1 MMVSSLRPEY
11 LAVLDTNI
19 MMQYIS
25 EKDTIVNREFD
36 IHIYCGIKINVIS
49 MMNDLSVDLSPIT
62 FFLTASR

>member
-25 EKDTIVNREFD
+25 EKDTIVTREFE
-36 IHIYCGIKINVIS
+36 IHIYCGIKLDIIS
-49 MMNDLSVDLSPIT
+49 MINDPSVDLSPIT

>member
-1 MMVSSLRPEY
+1 MSSLRPEY

-25 EKDTIVNREFD
+25 EKDTIVIREFEKH

-62 FFLTASR
+62 FFLAASR